1 VREEEDVGYRTLL
14 VHLEQ
19 GHSNASLLQIAG
31 DLAQAFDAGVIA
43 IAALPPMTDADG
55 SLLLPDAFVDPD
67 RLAAE
72 METLEAEFQGAL
84 RARARML
91 EFRTARPSVDLAEA
105 ISHQA
110 RSADLIVTC
119 PARGDRH
126 DASRALNTGA
136 LVMQAGRPVLLVPP
150 SATTL
155 LPARI
160 MIGWKD
166 TRETRRAVSDAVPFL
181 QRATEVRVVEIVAEG
196 HMDSA
201 WRHLDDLLRWL
212 KSHGVSARAAL
223 IPSSGDD
230 DASQLH
236 AAAEREACDVIVA
249 GVYGHRRFRE
259 WMLGGVTRDLLLSP
273 KRCSLVS
280 H

>member
-19 GHSNASLLQIAG
+19 GHSNADLLQIAG
-31 DLAQAFDAGVIA
+31 DLSQVFDAGVIGM
-43 IAALPPMTDADG
+43 AALPPVVDADG
-55 SLLLPDAFVDPD
+55 NPSLPEAFVDPD
-67 RLAAE
+67 RLASE
-72 METLEAEFQGAL
+72 MESMEAEFRDAL
-84 RARARML
+84 HARAGAL
-91 EFRTARPSVDLAEA
+91 EFRTAHPAVDLAEA
-105 ISHQA
+105 ISRQA

-150 SATTL
+150 SAVTL
-155 LPARI
+155 TPARI

-166 TRETRRAVSDAVPFL
+166 TRETRRAVADAVPFL
-181 QRATEVRVVEIVAEG
+181 QRATEVRLIEIVAEG
-196 HMDSA
+196 HMDAA
-201 WRHLDDLLRWL
+201 WRDLDDLLKWL
-212 KSHGVSARAAL
+212 KHHGVSARAGL
-223 IPSSGDD
+223 IPSNGGD

>member
-1 VREEEDVGYRTLL
+1 VSYRSLL
-14 VHLEQ
+14 VHLER
-19 GHSNASLLQIAG
+19 GHSNANVLQIAG
-31 DLAQAFDAGVIA
+31 DLSEYFDAGVIA
-43 IAALPPMTDADG
+43 IAASPPVADSDDDLP
-55 SLLLPDAFVDPD
+55 LPDAFVDPD
-67 RLAAE
+67 YIAAE
-72 METLEAEFQGAL
+72 MEAMEEEFRSAL
-84 RARARML
+84 RSRARAL
-91 EFRTARPSVDLAEA
+91 EFRAARPSSDLAQA
-105 ISHQA
+105 ISRQA

-150 SATTL
+150 SAATL
-155 LPARI
+155 KPDRI

-181 QRATEVRVVEIVAEG
+181 QRATEVRIVEIAAEG

-201 WRHLDDLLRWL
+201 WRHLEDLLKWL
-212 KSHGVSARAAL
+212 KHHGVSARAAL
-223 IPSSGDD
+223 IPSHGID
-230 DASQLH
+230 DAAELH

-273 KRCSLVS
+273 KRCSLVA

>member
-1 VREEEDVGYRTLL
+1 VGYRTLL

-19 GHSNASLLQIAG
+19 GHSNANLLQIAG
-31 DLAQAFDAGVIA
+31 DLSQAFDAGVIG
-43 IAALPPMTDADG
+43 IAALPPMEDADG
-55 SLLLPDAFVDPD
+55 ELLLPDAVVDPD

-72 METLEAEFQGAL
+72 METMEAEFQGAL
-84 RARARML
+84 RARARTL

-105 ISHQA
+105 ISRQA

-155 LPARI
+155 VPNRI

-166 TRETRRAVSDAVPFL
+166 TRETRRAVADAVPFL

-201 WRHLDDLLRWL
+201 WQHLDDLLKWL

-223 IPSSGDD
+223 IPSSGLD

-259 WMLGGVTRDLLLSP
+259 WMMGGVTRDLLLSP
-273 KRCSLVS
+273 KQCSLVS